1 MKAKWSARALAKT
14 EDWRFLLERYESG
27 LWEDD
32 DPRPPFY
39 RDMTRIIH
47 SLPFRRLRHKTQV
60 FFMPQNEHL
69 CTRLEHSLTVA
80 SVARTLARGL
90 GLSEDL
96 AEAAALGHDLGHP
109 PFGHFGEEVFNQF
122 ARKVLRE
129 AEKLYFQEFEKL
141 FFHERN
147 SLMLVDET
155 GLLPSRFQWEHKPG
169 LDLTYGVRDA
179 IVCHCGER
187 VSSWDGE
194 LVLEPRGPQKLEL
207 AEVEVGKTRPATLEG
222 ILVQISDVIAYLGRD
237 VEDAISAE
245 VIPERPS
252 EILDALEG
260 VDPKTRR
267 AFSEA
272 HRRFVQWVP
281 KEVDPERGFRW
292 LVNKF
297 VIDYSVKEILR
308 ANREDRGF
316 RIVVPGEVVE
326 LWTRLYTFNMEHIY
340 KSSKFLDYTR
350 RVRHLL
356 ESLLEFAWESFGEIL
371 ERPQAEH
378 ERAGGLRRYLYK
390 FLKYSRLLENPPR
403 EPRRRMLYFLNAVS
417 TLSDS
422 MAVRF
427 WEAEFRFRPGW

>member
-1 MKAKWSARALAKT
+1 MKARWNAEKLAQ
-14 EDWRFLLERYESG
+14 EEEFRYLLERYETG
-27 LWEDD
+27 LWLDD

-122 ARKVLRE
+122 ARRVLRKE
-129 AEKLYFQEFEKL
+129 EGLHFQDFEKL
-141 FFHERN
+141 FYHEKN

-155 GLLPSRFQWEHKPG
+155 GLLPSRFKWEHKPG
-169 LDLTYGVRDA
+169 LDLTYAVRDA

-187 VSSWDGE
+187 VSSWADE
-194 LVLEPRGPQKLEL
+194 LVLEPREPGPLDL
-207 AEVEVGKTRPATLEG
+207 REVEVGATRPATLEG
-222 ILVQISDVIAYLGRD
+222 IILQISDVIAYLGRD
-237 VEDAISAE
+237 VEDAISAG
-245 VIPERPS
+245 VIPERPA
-252 EILDALEG
+252 EILDSLKGEAREAFE
-260 VDPKTRR
+260 R
-267 AFSEA
+267 AY
-272 HRRFVQWVP
+272 RRFFQWVP
-281 KEVDPERGFRW
+281 KDVNAELGFRW

-308 ANREDRGF
+308 ANKDDEGRRL
-316 RIVVPGEVVE
+316 VVPGEVVS
-326 LWTRLYTFNMEHIY
+326 LWVSLYTFNMEHIY
-340 KSSKFLDYTR
+340 KSPKFLDYTR
-350 RVRHLL
+350 RVKHLL
-356 ESLLEFAWESFGEIL
+356 ESLLDFAYGTFLEIL
-371 ERPQAEH
+371 EDPEAGH
-378 ERAGGLRRYLYK
+378 ERSGGLKLYLYK
-390 FLKYSRLLENPPR
+390 FLKYSGLLENPPA
-403 EPRRRMLYFLNAVS
+403 EPRRRVLYFLNAVS
-417 TLSDS
+417 TLSDA

>member
-1 MKAKWSARALAKT
+1 MKGKWNAERLA
-14 EDWRFLLERYESG
+14 EGEEFRFLLERYETG
-27 LWEDD
+27 FWRDE

-80 SVARTLARGL
+80 SIARTLARGL

-109 PFGHFGEEVFNQF
+109 PFGHFGEEVFNDF
-122 ARKVLRE
+122 AKRVLRRE
-129 AEKLYFQEFEKL
+129 EGLHFTEFDKI
-141 FFHERN
+141 FFHEKN

-155 GLLPSRFQWEHKPG
+155 GLLPSRFKWQHKTG
-169 LDLTYGVRDA
+169 LDLTYAVRDA

-187 VSSWDGE
+187 VSAWGDE
-194 LVLEPRGPQKLEL
+194 LVLEPREGKIDLKD
-207 AEVEVGKTRPATLEG
+207 VEAGRTQPATLEG
-222 ILVQISDVIAYLGRD
+222 IIIQISDVIAYLGRD
-237 VEDAISAE
+237 VEDAISAG

-252 EILDALEG
+252 DILEG
-260 VDPKTRR
+260 LAPKTRK
-267 AFSEA
+267 AFECA
-272 HRRFVQWVP
+272 YREFVLWAP
-281 KEVDPERGFRW
+281 KDVNAELGFRW

-297 VIDYSVKEILR
+297 VIDYSVKEILK
-308 ANREDRGF
+308 ANAQDESF
-316 RIVVPGEVVE
+316 RIAVPGEVVE
-326 LWTRLYTFNMEHIY
+326 LWVSLYTFNMEHIY
-340 KSSKFLDYTR
+340 KSPKFLDYTR
-350 RVRHLL
+350 RVKHLL
-356 ESLLEFAWESFGEIL
+356 ESLLEFAYESFGEL
-371 ERPQAEH
+371 LREPGEPG
-378 ERAGGLRRYLYK
+378 GGLRLYLYK
-390 FLKYSRLLENPPR
+390 FLKYSGLLERMPA

-417 TLSDS
+417 ALSDS